1 MTQAEGK
8 AIIPPLFISLGTLP
22 EFINHFCENNDY
34 FMPDNSYSHA
44 YSDKKSMRYLHS
56 FIPAFYLKKNKFF
69 NKMKFYHFSNPKCH
83 FWKQENPWRPL
94 YL

>member
-56 FIPAFYLKKNKFF
+56 FIPAFYLKKEQVFQQNEILSFF
-69 NKMKFYHFSNPKCH
+69 
-83 FWKQENPWRPL
+83 
-94 YL
+94 

>member
-56 FIPAFYLKKNKFF
+56 FIPAFYLKKEQTFQLNS
-69 NKMKFYHFSNPKCH
+69 HWFSNIIGTDSSGRN
-83 FWKQENPWRPL
+83 FL
-94 YL
+94 